1 MNDRRFIPLAD
12 AAMRMGIS
20 WERAWRLLLRGV
32 LRGEKRGGRWFVSET
47 TVLIQIARQNRQK
60 AEAKR
65 PGSRDAES
73 I

>member
-32 LRGEKRGGRWFVSET
+32 LRVEKRGGRWFVSET

>member
-65 PGSRDAES
+65 AGSRDAES